1 MATREVKLKVKAK
14 APTESKLR
22 AGTNEAPES
31 ASEPFSQVKRAESRF
46 LLQVDRQT
54 KQSYASP
61 EAAEEAGLA
70 IKTAHPVVQVAVYD
84 SVEQVSKVI
93 APK

>member
-1 MATREVKLKVKAK
+1 MAARDLKLKVKA
-14 APTESKLR
+14 P
-22 AGTNEAPES
+22 EAPETME
-31 ASEPFSQVKRAESRF
+31 APPDAFSQRKRPPTGRF

-54 KQSYASP
+54 KQSYATT

-84 SVEQVSKVI
+84 SVDFVNKVI
-93 APK
+93 ALP

>member
-1 MATREVKLKVKAK
+1 MAVREVKLRAKAK
-14 APTESKLR
+14 APTESKLK
-22 AGTNEAPES
+22 AGTNEATALASPPLSQAKRPEG
-31 ASEPFSQVKRAESRF
+31 RF

-61 EAAEEAGLA
+61 EAAEKAGLA

-93 APK
+93 APE